1 MQSQSASLVLIWSSE
16 IGYEDIQTS
25 SRDHYI
31 LASPVAVPG
40 DSVTVKV
47 TNHPGNLQQNV
58 TFKLSRLDS
67 SERVPISPDSVV
79 ISYSTKYTLG
89 FISSSARTERQ

>member
-1 MQSQSASLVLIWSSE
+1 MKTYRLLPVIITFLLVPMVA
-16 IGYEDIQTS
+16 QV
-25 SRDHYI
+25 
-31 LASPVAVPG
+31 ASPVAVPG